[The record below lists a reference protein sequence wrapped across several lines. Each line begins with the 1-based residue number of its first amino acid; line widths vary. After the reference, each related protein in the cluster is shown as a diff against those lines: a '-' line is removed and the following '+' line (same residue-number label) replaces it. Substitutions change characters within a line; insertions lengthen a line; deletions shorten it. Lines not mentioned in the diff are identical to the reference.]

1 MLQVSLFQ
9 DVRLWLYFIHALV
22 SGVSHGLGLG
32 LGLSHTVELWFWC
45 LQGPSLSL
53 GGYSKFYS
61 PGIYAYGDTLLM
73 VWCQGYRPQS
83 RVRVMVLAHCR
94 VMALVFAGS

>member
-1 MLQVSLFQ
+1 M
-9 DVRLWLYFIHALV
+9 
-22 SGVSHGLGLG
+22 SGVRHGRGLG